1 MEVCDRCREPTHP
14 TDLEVISRPHVPL
27 SGRNIWV
34 CPTCHLPALQA
45 LVDDIPEEELNDI
58 KESFKL
64 WHNFRAKKECGA
76 FIDLAEHLQWIIK
89 SYSNRLIS
97 RSNPLP

>member
-34 CPTCHLPALQA
+34 CPSCHLPALQSI
-45 LVDDIPEEELNDI
+45 VDDIPEKEFNDI
-58 KESFKL
+58 KKSFEL
-64 WHNFRAKKECGA
+64 WHQARAKN
-76 FIDLAEHLQWIIK
+76 LAEHLQWIIK

>member
-1 MEVCDRCREPTHP
+1 MDVCDRCREPPHP

-34 CPTCHLPALQA
+34 CPTCHLPALQS

-64 WHNFRAKKECGA
+64 WHNSRAKN
-76 FIDLAEHLQWIIK
+76 LAEHLQWIIK

>member
-27 SGRNIWV
+27 TGRNIWV
-34 CPTCHLPALQA
+34 CPSCHLPALQSI
-45 LVDDIPEEELNDI
+45 VDDIPEKELHIINKIYDLKTI
-58 KESFKL
+58 SK
-64 WHNFRAKKECGA
+64 FRAKN
-76 FIDLAEHLQWIIK
+76 LAEHLQWIIK
-89 SYSNRLIS
+89 SYSNRLKS

>member
-1 MEVCDRCREPTHP
+1 MDVCDRCREPTHP

-34 CPTCHLPALQA
+34 CPTCHLPALQS
-45 LVDDIPEEELNDI
+45 LVDDIPEEELEDI

-64 WHNFRAKKECGA
+64 WHNSRAKN
-76 FIDLAEHLQWIIK
+76 LAEHLQWIIK